1 MSVFF
6 LICSA
11 QVYLSVCQVIYF
23 IAQLAGLANI
33 KSSSF
38 CVYSCIYIYVN
49 LYMKSGIT
57 LETYELYLVG
67 FNLGKISNVL
77 LKEPWYFPL
86 NEERRIFLFSYIL
99 KSDFLSNLNIRM

>member
-38 CVYSCIYIYVN
+38 CVYSCIYVN

-67 FNLGKISNVL
+67 FNLRKFSNVL

-86 NEERRIFLFSYIL
+86 NEERRILFIFVY
-99 KSDFLSNLNIRM
+99 FEE

>member
-33 KSSSF
+33 HCKVIF
-38 CVYSCIYIYVN
+38 ILCVQLYIYVN

-67 FNLGKISNVL
+67 FNLRKISNVL

-86 NEERRIFLFSYIL
+86 NEERRIFFIFVY
-99 KSDFLSNLNIRM
+99 FEE

>member
-38 CVYSCIYIYVN
+38 CVYSCIYVN

-67 FNLGKISNVL
+67 FNLRKFSNVL

-99 KSDFLSNLNIRM
+99 KSEFLSNLNIRM

>member
-38 CVYSCIYIYVN
+38 CVYSCIYICKLV
-49 LYMKSGIT
+49 
-57 LETYELYLVG
+57 YEVG
-67 FNLGKISNVL
+67 HNLGNV
-77 LKEPWYFPL
+77 
-86 NEERRIFLFSYIL
+86 
-99 KSDFLSNLNIRM
+99 

>member
-38 CVYSCIYIYVN
+38 CVYSCIYVN

-67 FNLGKISNVL
+67 FNLRKFSNVL

-99 KSDFLSNLNIRM
+99 ESEFLSNLNIRM

>member
-11 QVYLSVCQVIYF
+11 QLYLSVSSVIYF

-33 KSSSF
+33 KSSS
-38 CVYSCIYIYVN
+38 CIQLYIVN
-49 LYMKSGIT
+49 LYTKSGINVG
-57 LETYELYLVG
+57 TYELYLAG
-67 FNLGKISNVL
+67 LTLGKFFNVL

-86 NEERRIFLFSYIL
+86 DEEQIIF
-99 KSDFLSNLNIRM
+99 

>member
-38 CVYSCIYIYVN
+38 CVYSCIY
-49 LYMKSGIT
+49 M
-57 LETYELYLVG
+57 
-67 FNLGKISNVL
+67 
-77 LKEPWYFPL
+77 
-86 NEERRIFLFSYIL
+86 
-99 KSDFLSNLNIRM
+99 

>member
-38 CVYSCIYIYVN
+38 CVYSCIYVN

-67 FNLGKISNVL
+67 FNLRKFSNVL
-77 LKEPWYFPL
+77 LKEPRYFPL

-99 KSDFLSNLNIRM
+99 KSEFLSNLNIRM

>member
-38 CVYSCIYIYVN
+38 CVYSCIYVN

-67 FNLGKISNVL
+67 FNLRKISNVL

-86 NEERRIFLFSYIL
+86 NEERRIFFIFVY
-99 KSDFLSNLNIRM
+99 FEE

>member
-11 QVYLSVCQVIYF
+11 QVYLSVCEVIYF

-38 CVYSCIYIYVN
+38 CVYSCIYVN
-49 LYMKSGIT
+49 FYMKSGIT
-57 LETYELYLVG
+57 LGTYELYLVG
-67 FNLGKISNVL
+67 FNLRKFSNVL

-86 NEERRIFLFSYIL
+86 NEERRIF
-99 KSDFLSNLNIRM
+99 